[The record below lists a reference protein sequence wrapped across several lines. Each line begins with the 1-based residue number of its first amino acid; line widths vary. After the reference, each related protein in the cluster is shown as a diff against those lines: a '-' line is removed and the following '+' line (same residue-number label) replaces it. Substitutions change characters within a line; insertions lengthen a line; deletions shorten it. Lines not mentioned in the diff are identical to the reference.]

1 MHSGYLVEN
10 SDMPGFTRQEQL
22 FLAAL
27 VRSHRRGIP
36 RGFADKLP
44 SRMQEPLRMTLL
56 CLRLACILC
65 RSRDDSAIPAFRLS
79 GTDNVMTIGLPQ
91 EWAAAHPL
99 TVFDLQQES
108 KDLKSIGL
116 QFRVDAGKT

>member
-1 MHSGYLVEN
+1 
-10 SDMPGFTRQEQL
+10 
-22 FLAAL
+22 
-27 VRSHRRGIP
+27 
-36 RGFADKLP
+36 
-44 SRMQEPLRMTLL
+44 
-56 CLRLACILC
+56 LACILC
-65 RSRDDSAIPAFRLS
+65 RSRDDPAIPAFRLS

-91 EWAAAHPL
+91 DWAAAHPL